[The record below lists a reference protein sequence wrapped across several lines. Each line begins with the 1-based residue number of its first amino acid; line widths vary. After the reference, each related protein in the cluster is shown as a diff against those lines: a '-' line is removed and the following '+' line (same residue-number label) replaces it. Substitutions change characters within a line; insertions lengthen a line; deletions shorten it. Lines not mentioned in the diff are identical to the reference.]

1 MKNYCVFCMLRMCMV
16 SLSVFVLM
24 WLIPESM
31 EQSVGGKVFVE
42 RWLQNCSC
50 LVDNKSVGAHERG
63 KQNTLY
69 HTADS
74 LWFN

>member
-1 MKNYCVFCMLRMCMV
+1 
-16 SLSVFVLM
+16 M

-42 RWLQNCSC
+42 QWLQNCSC
-50 LVDNKSVGAHERG
+50 LVDVKSVGAHERG
-63 KQNTLY
+63 RQSTLY
-69 HTADS
+69 YTAES